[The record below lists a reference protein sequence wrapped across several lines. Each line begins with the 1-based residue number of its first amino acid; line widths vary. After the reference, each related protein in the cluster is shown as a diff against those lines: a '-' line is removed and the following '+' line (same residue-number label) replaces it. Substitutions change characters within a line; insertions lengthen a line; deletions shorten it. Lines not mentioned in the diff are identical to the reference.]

1 MLYCDVV
8 LRLCGIF
15 HEWLS
20 GIAVVVPFYDSGFL
34 FESQAALPKSY
45 KKIRPGCL
53 YFQLLLSL
61 LFFIAAYSLT
71 AVFFLQHSAF

>member
-1 MLYCDVV
+1 MTVDV
-8 LRLCGIF
+8 
-15 HEWLS
+15 
-20 GIAVVVPFYDSGFL
+20 L

-45 KKIRPGCL
+45 KKLRPGCL

-71 AVFFLQHSAF
+71 AVFFCSIPLFDYFRIAAMELNDLFSGILSFYGQ